1 MAAGAEPGRYAI
13 KTLLAAGEQPFADLD
28 DDELDSL
35 GKAIGKRPLDD
46 PVSVSEDG
54 ILLDGHQ
61 RLKAMLRNGRT
72 WISPSDVRIIEGVT
86 RENALEKAVELNVRR
101 RHLTVE
107 QKAELARRL
116 QRERRWSQGKIA
128 KLFGVSRPAVSQWL
142 AKTADEGPDEARE
155 PPRLIQGG
163 DGKFY
168 DREAVSNR
176 QPTRPQRPPWHP
188 EGYAFKG
195 VAKAR
200 HLLRSEEYGGL
211 PPLQEAKLSQLLA
224 DVIEAAEELQN
235 VIADDDADRPGT
247 LG

>member
-1 MAAGAEPGRYAI
+1 MAAGVEPGRYAI
-13 KTLLAAGEQPFADLD
+13 KALLAAGEQPFADLD

-35 GKAIGKRPLDD
+35 GKAIGKGPLDD

-61 RLKAMLRNGRT
+61 RLKAMLRSGRT
-72 WISPSDVRIIEGVT
+72 WIQPSDVRVIEGVT
-86 RENALEKAVELNVRR
+86 RENALEKAVELNVKR

-107 QKAELARRL
+107 QKADLARRL

-142 AKTADEGPDEARE
+142 AKTADENAPSDAE
-155 PPRLIQGG
+155 PHLIQGD

-168 DREAVSNR
+168 GREAVTNR
-176 QPTRPQRPPWHP
+176 QPTRLQRPPWHT

-195 VAKAR
+195 LAKAR

-235 VIADDDADRPGT
+235 VIAGGDDG
-247 LG
+247 

>member
-35 GKAIGKRPLDD
+35 GKAIGKGPLDD
-46 PVSVSEDG
+46 PISVSEDG

-61 RLKAMLRNGRT
+61 RLKAMLRSGRT
-72 WISPSDVRIIEGVT
+72 WIQPSDVRIIEGVT

-107 QKAELARRL
+107 QKADLARRL

-142 AKTADEGPDEARE
+142 AKTADENADRGAE
-155 PPRLIQGG
+155 PHLIQGD

-168 DREAVSNR
+168 GREAVSNR

-195 VAKAR
+195 LAKAR
-200 HLLRSEEYGGL
+200 HLLRSEQYGGL

-224 DVIEAAEELQN
+224 DLIEAAEALQN
-235 VIADDDADRPGT
+235 VITDDDVDRPGAMD
-247 LG
+247 

>member
-1 MAAGAEPGRYAI
+1 MAAGAEPGRYGI

-28 DDELDSL
+28 DEELDSL
-35 GKAIGKRPLDD
+35 GKAIGKGPLDD

-61 RLKAMLRNGRT
+61 RLKAMLRANRKY
-72 WISPSDVRIIEGVT
+72 IDASDVRIITGVT

-116 QRERRWSQGKIA
+116 QRERRWSQGTIA
-128 KLFGVSRPAVSQWL
+128 RLFGVSRPAVSQWL
-142 AKTADEGPDEARE
+142 AKTSDETDGADE
-155 PPRLIQGG
+155 PRLIQGG

-168 DREAVSNR
+168 DQEAVTNR

-188 EGYAFKG
+188 DGYAFKG
-195 VAKAR
+195 LAKAR
-200 HLLRSEEYGGL
+200 HLLRSEDYGGL

-224 DVIEAAEELQN
+224 DVIEAAEALQN
-235 VIADDDADRPGT
+235 VISDDDVSRAGEPD
-247 LG
+247 

>member
-35 GKAIGKRPLDD
+35 GKAIGKGPLDD

-61 RLKAMLRNGRT
+61 RLKAMLRSGRT
-72 WISPSDVRIIEGVT
+72 WIQPSDVRIIEGVT

-107 QKAELARRL
+107 QKAELVRRL
-116 QRERRWSQGKIA
+116 QRERRWSQSKIA

-142 AKTADEGPDEARE
+142 AKTADENADSDAE
-155 PPRLIQGG
+155 PHLIQGD

-168 DREAVSNR
+168 GREAVSNR
-176 QPTRPQRPPWHP
+176 RPTRPQRPPWHP
-188 EGYAFKG
+188 DGYAFKG
-195 VAKAR
+195 LAKAR

-224 DVIEAAEELQN
+224 DVIEAAEALQN
-235 VIADDDADRPGT
+235 VISDDEVSRAGEPD
-247 LG
+247 

>member
-28 DDELDSL
+28 DEELDSL
-35 GKAIGKRPLDD
+35 GKAIGRGPLDD

-61 RLKAMLRNGRT
+61 RLKAMLRANRT
-72 WISPSDVRIIEGVT
+72 YIDASDVRIITGAT

-101 RHLTVE
+101 RHLSVE
-107 QKAELARRL
+107 QKADLARRL

-142 AKTADEGPDEARE
+142 AKTSDDVDDGG
-155 PPRLIQGG
+155 PRLIQGG

-176 QPTRPQRPPWHP
+176 QPTRPPRPPWHP
-188 EGYAFKG
+188 EGYAFKSL
-195 VAKAR
+195 AKAHR
-200 HLLRSEEYGGL
+200 LLRGEEYGGL
-211 PPLQEAKLSQLLA
+211 EPLQEARLSQLLA
-224 DVIEAAEELQN
+224 DVIEAAEALQN
-235 VIADDDADRPGT
+235 VIADAESRGGEPG
-247 LG
+247 

>member
-1 MAAGAEPGRYAI
+1 MAAGTEPGRYAI

-35 GKAIGKRPLDD
+35 GKAIGRGPLDD

-61 RLKAMLRNGRT
+61 RLKAMLRAKRT
-72 WISPSDVRIIEGVT
+72 YIDASDVRIIQGVT

-107 QKAELARRL
+107 QKADLARRL
-116 QRERRWSQGKIA
+116 QRERRWSQATIA
-128 KLFGVSRPAVSQWL
+128 RLFGVSRPAVSQWL
-142 AKTADEGPDEARE
+142 AKTADEDQGGATE
-155 PPRLIQGG
+155 PRLIQGG

-195 VAKAR
+195 LAKAR
-200 HLLRSEEYGGL
+200 QLLRSEGYGGL
-211 PPLQEAKLSQLLA
+211 PALQEAKLSQLLA
-224 DVIEAAEELQN
+224 DVIEAAEALQN
-235 VIADDDADRPGT
+235 AITDDDTDRPGVPD
-247 LG
+247 

>member
-28 DDELDSL
+28 DEELDSL
-35 GKAIGKRPLDD
+35 GKAIGKGPLDD

-61 RLKAMLRNGRT
+61 RLKAMLRANRT
-72 WISPSDVRIIEGVT
+72 YIDASDVRVITGVT

-101 RHLTVE
+101 RHLSVE
-107 QKAELARRL
+107 QKADLARRL

-142 AKTADEGPDEARE
+142 AKTSDDADDNG
-155 PPRLIQGG
+155 PRLIQGG

-176 QPTRPQRPPWHP
+176 RPTKPQRPPWHP

-195 VAKAR
+195 LAKAR
-200 HLLRSEEYGGL
+200 HLLRTEEYGGL
-211 PPLQEAKLSQLLA
+211 APLQEARLSQLLA
-224 DVIEAAEELQN
+224 DVIEAAEALQN
-235 VIADDDADRPGT
+235 VIADDDVDRPGVID
-247 LG
+247 

>member
-1 MAAGAEPGRYAI
+1 MAAGGEPGRYAI

-28 DDELDSL
+28 DQELDSL
-35 GKAIGKRPLDD
+35 GKAIGKGPLDN

-61 RLKAMLRNGRT
+61 RLKAMLRSGRT
-72 WISPSDVRIIEGVT
+72 WIQPSDVRIVEGVT

-101 RHLTVE
+101 RHLTVD
-107 QKAELARRL
+107 QKADLARRL

-142 AKTADEGPDEARE
+142 AKTADDNDDSARQ
-155 PPRLIQGG
+155 PRLIQGG

-176 QPTRPQRPPWHP
+176 PAGRPQRPPWHP
-188 EGYAFKG
+188 DGYAFKG
-195 VAKAR
+195 LAKAR

-211 PPLQEAKLSQLLA
+211 PPLQEARLSQLLA
-224 DVIEAAEELQN
+224 DVIEAAEALQN
-235 VIADDDADRPGT
+235 VIADDKTDSPGARN
-247 LG
+247 

>member
-1 MAAGAEPGRYAI
+1 MAAGTEPGRYAI
-13 KTLLAAGEQPFADLD
+13 KNLLAAGEQPFADLD

-35 GKAIGKRPLDD
+35 GKAIGKGPLDD

-61 RLKAMLRNGRT
+61 RLKAMLRANR
-72 WISPSDVRIIEGVT
+72 IYIDASDVRIITGVT

-101 RHLTVE
+101 RHLSVE

-142 AKTADEGPDEARE
+142 AKTSDDADSGGG
-155 PPRLIQGG
+155 PRLIQGG

-176 QPTRPQRPPWHP
+176 RPTRPQRPPWHP

-195 VAKAR
+195 LAKAR

-211 PPLQEAKLSQLLA
+211 PPLQEARLSQLLA
-224 DVIEAAEELQN
+224 DVIEAAEALQN
-235 VIADDDADRPGT
+235 VINDAAVTQPGEP
-247 LG
+247 G